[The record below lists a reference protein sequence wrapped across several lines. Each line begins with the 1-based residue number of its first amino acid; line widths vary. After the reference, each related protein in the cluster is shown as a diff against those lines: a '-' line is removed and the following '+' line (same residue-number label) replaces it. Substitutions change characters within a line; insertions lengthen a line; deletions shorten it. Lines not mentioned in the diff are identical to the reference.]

1 MALPISNIEVPCSTY
16 LCLQLSFHLRHFARV
31 RDGAALAPVD
41 VFVVIE
47 ERKAQRAVGAPFVG
61 FKITSYTKVQ
71 LMFLNS
77 RLSGSY
83 LVSL

>member
-1 MALPISNIEVPCSTY
+1 MVSSVLLLNKFQLLTNPISTY

-61 FKITSYTKVQ
+61 FKIASYTKVQ
-71 LMFLNS
+71 LM
-77 RLSGSY
+77 
-83 LVSL
+83 